1 MSDCAI
7 FYSLLATHYSL
18 KESEKNMKNL
28 ISLIEQAGKQEP
40 DIMALINQIPFYW
53 RIAILS
59 AVILIP
65 LMLIIILKIKSGKT
79 YNFQKVSECIRALK
93 DSREEIKVRSCWA
106 LAVHKSAEAE
116 RALLNSLMDQSKFVR
131 GAAASAISSLR
142 KESSIKELEE
152 AIKTETDDY
161 TKSQM
166 EKAVRRIMGEETIK
180 HDLAES
186 LDEKDV
192 VIVKPNPIFDRQPAG
207 DEGKKG
213 AKSLDIERLIS
224 MEKEHISHTD
234 VPKETQKMISF
245 EKDIISSEAMELNI
259 EIRPNTEEA
268 REILRKFQEINANS
282 ESFSVTVTFR
292 VK

>member
-1 MSDCAI
+1 
-7 FYSLLATHYSL
+7 
-18 KESEKNMKNL
+18 MKIL
-28 ISLIEQAGKQEP
+28 ISLIEHAGKQEP

-53 RIAILS
+53 RITAVAVVVLIAVTFMIL
-59 AVILIP
+59 
-65 LMLIIILKIKSGKT
+65 LKMKIGKT

-152 AIKTETDDY
+152 AINTETDDY

-166 EKAVRRIMGEETIK
+166 EKAVRRIMGEDTIK

-224 MEKEHISHTD
+224 MEKEHISNS
-234 VPKETQKMISF
+234 VLPKETRKIISF
-245 EKDIISSEAMELNI
+245 EKDISSSEAMELNI
-259 EIRPNTEEA
+259 EIRPDTDEA
-268 REILRKFQEINANS
+268 RDILRKFQEINARS
-282 ESFSVTVTFR
+282 ESFTVTVTFR

>member
-1 MSDCAI
+1 MV
-7 FYSLLATHYSL
+7 
-18 KESEKNMKNL
+18 
-28 ISLIEQAGKQEP
+28 
-40 DIMALINQIPFYW
+40 LINQIPFYW
-53 RIAILS
+53 RITAVAVVVLIAVTFMIL
-59 AVILIP
+59 
-65 LMLIIILKIKSGKT
+65 LKMKIGKT
-79 YNFQKVSECIRALK
+79 YNFQKVSECIRALQ
-93 DSREEIKVRSCWA
+93 DSREDIKVRACWT
-106 LAVHKSAEAE
+106 LAVHKSPEAE

-131 GAAASAISSLR
+131 GAAASAISSLK

-152 AIKTETDDY
+152 AINVETDEY

-166 EKAVRRIMGEETIK
+166 EKAIRRIMGEESIK

-186 LDEKDV
+186 LDEKDIV
-192 VIVKPNPIFDRQPAG
+192 VVKPNPIFDRPPKV

-213 AKSLDIERLIS
+213 VKSLDIERLIS
-224 MEKEHISHTD
+224 MEKETLSL
-234 VPKETQKMISF
+234 PAAKETQQIISF

-259 EIRPNTEEA
+259 EIRPNTDDA

>member
-1 MSDCAI
+1 
-7 FYSLLATHYSL
+7 
-18 KESEKNMKNL
+18 MKIL

-40 DIMALINQIPFYW
+40 DIMSLINQIPFYW
-53 RIAILS
+53 RIT
-59 AVILIP
+59 AVAVVV
-65 LMLIIILKIKSGKT
+65 LMVVTFIILLKMKIGKT
-79 YNFQKVSECIRALK
+79 YNFKKVSECIRALQ
-93 DSREEIKVRSCWA
+93 DSREEIKVRACWA
-106 LAVHKSAEAE
+106 LAVYKSPDAE

-131 GAAASAISSLR
+131 GAAASALSSLK

-152 AIKTETDDY
+152 AINGETDDY

-166 EKAVRRIMGEETIK
+166 EKAVRRIMGEEIIK

-192 VIVKPNPIFDRQPAG
+192 IIVKANPIFDRPPKV
-207 DEGKKG
+207 DEGKKSG
-213 AKSLDIERLIS
+213 KSIDIERLIS
-224 MEKEHISHTD
+224 MEKGTLSR
-234 VPKETQKMISF
+234 PASKETQQIISF

-259 EIRPNTEEA
+259 EIRPNTDDA